1 MPLKISAAVPTYNSE
16 KIIKECLDSL
26 IAQTHPFDEIIIV
39 DNAST
44 DRTREIIEAYPFKK
58 ILLEKNMERCFSR
71 NTGWQAARN
80 ELVAI
85 IENDSVYD
93 KHWVEKVLESIENGA
108 DAVVDRR
115 AVYKPET
122 FISRMNDEFFTVRML
137 KNEYK
142 PYSAWV
148 FRKSILEELGG
159 YDEGQVGFEDM
170 ELGTRL
176 IKKGYKIAYQPDALS
191 SHAGEPSTLKQ
202 ELKRSW
208 WFGIRAHKYY
218 KKYPDEF
225 PYARF
230 IGLSILTFSILQ
242 PYLLVMLLM
251 GGSILLLIKF
261 IQMKMNPV
269 YALAEAVLSIMRS
282 WVFFIAYVISSID
295 RTRRR

>member
-1 MPLKISAAVPTYNSE
+1 MPPKISAVVPTYNSE

-44 DRTREIIEAYPFKK
+44 DRTREIINNYPFKK
-58 ILLEKNMERCFSR
+58 ILLEKNMERCVSR
-71 NTGWQAARN
+71 NTGWRAAKN

-93 KHWVEKVLESIENGA
+93 KNWVEKALECIENGA

-115 AVYKPET
+115 AVYKPST
-122 FISRMNDEFFTVRML
+122 FISRMNDEFFNVRML
-137 KNEYK
+137 KNKYE

-148 FRKSILEELGG
+148 FKKRILEELGG

-170 ELGTRL
+170 ELGRRL
-176 IKKGYKIAYQPDALS
+176 LKRGYRIAYQPEALS
-191 SHAGEPSTLKQ
+191 CHAGEPATLKQ

-208 WFGIRAHKYY
+208 WFGVRAHKYY
-218 KKYPDEF
+218 SKYPEEI

-230 IGLSILTFSILQ
+230 IFYSLLTLSIFQPYVFVILLSGTFTLLSLKFISMKMKPIYAAAESALSILR
-242 PYLLVMLLM
+242 Y
-251 GGSILLLIKF
+251 G
-261 IQMKMNPV
+261 
-269 YALAEAVLSIMRS
+269 
-282 WVFFIAYVISSID
+282 VFFAAYIVSSID
-295 RTRRR
+295 KTKRR

>member
-1 MPLKISAAVPTYNSE
+1 MKISAVVPTYNSE
-16 KIIKECLDSL
+16 KIIKECLDSI

-44 DRTREIIEAYPFKK
+44 DRTREMINNYPFRK
-58 ILLEKNMERCFSR
+58 ILLEKNMERCVSR
-71 NTGWQAARN
+71 NTGWRAAKN

-93 KHWVEKVLESIENGA
+93 KHWVEKALACIERGA

-122 FISRMNDEFFTVRML
+122 FISKMNDEFFKVRLL
-137 KNEYK
+137 KNRYT

-148 FRKSILEELGG
+148 FKKRILEELGG

-170 ELGTRL
+170 ELGRRL
-176 IKKGYKIAYQPDALS
+176 IKKGYKIAYQPEALS
-191 SHAGEPSTLKQ
+191 YHAGEPATLKQ

-218 KKYPDEF
+218 KKYPDEY
-225 PYARF
+225 PCARF
-230 IGLSILTFSILQ
+230 ILFLCLTLSILI
-242 PYLLVMLLM
+242 PYIVP
-251 GGSILLLIKF
+251 ILLSGMFALLFIKF
-261 IQMKMNPV
+261 IYMGMKPI
-269 YALAEAVLSIMRS
+269 YAAAEAVISVLRS
-282 WVFFIAYVISSID
+282 WVFFIAYAISSID
-295 RTRRR
+295 RQRRR

>member
-44 DRTREIIEAYPFKK
+44 DRTREIIEAYPFRK
-58 ILLEKNMERCFSR
+58 ILLEKNMERCVSR

-93 KHWVEKVLESIENGA
+93 KHWVEKVLGSIENGA

-115 AVYKPET
+115 AVYKPKT
-122 FISRMNDEFFTVRML
+122 FISRMNDEFFNVRLL
-137 KNEYK
+137 KNKYE

-159 YDEGQVGFEDM
+159 YDEAQVGFEDM
-170 ELGTRL
+170 ELGKRL
-176 IKKGYKIAYQPDALS
+176 IEKGYKIAYQPNALS
-191 SHAGEPSTLKQ
+191 SHAGEPATLKQ

-218 KKYPDEF
+218 KKYPGEF

-230 IGLSILTFSILQ
+230 IGLSIMTLSILQ
-242 PYLLVMLLM
+242 PYVF
-251 GGSILLLIKF
+251 ILLLAGASVFLFIKF
-261 IQMKMNPV
+261 MLMKMNPV
-269 YALAEAVLSIMRS
+269 YAAAEAVLSVMRS
-282 WVFFIAYVISSID
+282 WVFFFAFVISSID

>member
-1 MPLKISAAVPTYNSE
+1 MSYKISAVVPTYNSE

-44 DRTREIIEAYPFKK
+44 DKTREIIKGYPFKK
-58 ILLEKNMERCFSR
+58 ILLEKNMERCVSR
-71 NTGWQAARN
+71 NTGWQAAQN

-93 KHWVEKVLESIENGA
+93 RHWAEKVLECFEKGA

-115 AVYKPET
+115 AVYKPVT
-122 FISRMNDEFFTVRML
+122 FISRMNDEFFTVRLL

-148 FRKSILEELGG
+148 FQKSILEELGG

-170 ELGTRL
+170 ELGKRL
-176 IKKGYKIAYQPDALS
+176 IDRGYKIVYQPDALS
-191 SHAGEPSTLKQ
+191 CHAGEPATLRQ

-218 KKYPDEF
+218 KKYPGEF

-230 IGLSILTFSILQ
+230 IGLSLLTLSILQ
-242 PYLLVMLLM
+242 PYVFI
-251 GGSILLLIKF
+251 ILLAGACVLLFIKF
-261 IQMKMNPV
+261 ILMKMNPV
-269 YALAEAVLSIMRS
+269 YAAAEAVLSVMRL

-295 RTRRR
+295 RTKRR

>member
-1 MPLKISAAVPTYNSE
+1 MPFKISAVVPTYNSE

-44 DRTREIIEAYPFKK
+44 DKTREIIKNYPFKK
-58 ILLEKNMERCFSR
+58 ILLEKNMERCVSR
-71 NTGWQAARN
+71 NTGWRAAQN

-85 IENDSVYD
+85 IENDSVYEQ
-93 KHWVEKVLESIENGA
+93 HWVEKVLESIENGA

-115 AVYKPET
+115 AVYKPES
-122 FISRMNDEFFTVRML
+122 FISRMNDEFFSVRLL
-137 KNEYK
+137 KNKYE

-148 FRKSILEELGG
+148 FKKKIIEEIGG

-176 IKKGYKIAYQPDALS
+176 INNGYKIAYQPDAVS
-191 SHAGEPSTLKQ
+191 FHAGEPATLKQ

-208 WFGIRAHKYY
+208 WFGIRTHKYY
-218 KKYPDEF
+218 KKYPDEV
-225 PYARF
+225 PYTRF
-230 IGLSILTFSILQ
+230 IGLSILTLSVLF
-242 PYLLVMLLM
+242 PYVFV
-251 GGSILLLIKF
+251 ILLAGASVLLFIKF
-261 IQMKMNPV
+261 ISMRMKPE
-269 YALAEAVLSIMRS
+269 YAAAEALLSIMRS

-295 RTRRR
+295 RKRRR